1 MTAPP
6 THHVHLLVGDEPSLL
21 ADAAHDLIHQL
32 LDGEDRD
39 LAVVRLGEE
48 DFRVEDS
55 FHLAPLVNAAQTPP
69 FLTPHRVVVA
79 HHLGRF
85 ARADDL
91 APLLAILA
99 DPLATTRL
107 VLVWERG
114 VTPRQD
120 RLSSVPKKLVD
131 AVRSAGGVLMDTGV
145 PSGKAANAWL
155 DERIDEAAVRLDRG
169 ARQLVHGRF
178 GEDRARI
185 VGLLHTLEATFGPN
199 VNLAAADIEPFLG
212 ASGTVPPWELTDSL
226 EAGDIADSLDKLHRI
241 MDAGQRHP
249 LQVLATLH
257 SHYGRML
264 RLDGVAGL
272 DEKSAAHILGMKGST
287 YPAKKALTQGRRLG
301 GSRVRQAIRLL
312 GDADLALRGSVA
324 WPPEM
329 VMEVLVARLANL
341 GRR

>member
-1 MTAPP
+1 MTTAP
-6 THHVHLLVGDEPSLL
+6 THHLHLLGGDEPSLL
-21 ADAAHDLIHQL
+21 ADAVHELIHQL

-39 LAVVRLGEE
+39 MALVRLGED

-85 ARADDL
+85 AKSDDL
-91 APLLAILA
+91 SPLLAILA

-114 VTPRQD
+114 VAPRQD
-120 RLSSVPKKLVD
+120 RLSAVPKKLIE
-131 AVRSAGGVLMDTGV
+131 AVRSAGGVFIDTGV
-145 PSGKAANAWL
+145 PSGKAADAWL

-178 GEDRARI
+178 GEDRARV
-185 VGLLHTLEATFGPN
+185 VGLLHTLEATYGPD
-199 VNLAAADIEPFLG
+199 VHLTDVEIEPFLG

-226 EAGDIADSLDKLHRI
+226 DGGNIAEALDKLHRM

-249 LQVLATLH
+249 LQLLATLH

-264 RLDGVAGL
+264 RLDGVTGL
-272 DEKSAAHILGMKGST
+272 DEKSAAHILGLKGST
-287 YPAKKALTQGRRLG
+287 YPAKKALTQSRRLG

-312 GDADLALRGSVA
+312 GDADLALRGSLA